1 MSVVKTSRVSPKRTS
16 SLALGLSL
24 WTGVVGPILFVLV
37 ETIDGA
43 ITPGYSAMRE
53 AVSYL
58 ELGPGGWIQILNFLV
73 TGLLLILFALGFFR
87 WMRPLMARVSRAVA
101 SALLALTGVGLVMAS
116 LFLPD
121 PIGVTQHSVSGILHN
136 VAFSTVFF
144 PLGLACLF
152 IGSRL
157 WRAKGWRIHSWYGL
171 IIGLPICLIALASL
185 IFPQS
190 TPPPWGGLFNRVV
203 IIIAFA
209 WYVLLAIRLLLQVKG
224 EVQAPGT

>member
-1 MSVVKTSRVSPKRTS
+1 MSVVKTPHVFPKRTS

-87 WMRPLMARVSRAVA
+87 WMRPLMASVSRAGA
-101 SALLALTGVGLVMAS
+101 FALLTLTGVGLVMAN

-121 PIGVTQHSVSGILHN
+121 HWPAHLPDRVGKPHLSPIDPASMGRTLQSRCYHYRLCLVCAARHSSAPASKRRGAGSEHDDP
-136 VAFSTVFF
+136 
-144 PLGLACLF
+144 PLCHRHCPDL
-152 IGSRL
+152 
-157 WRAKGWRIHSWYGL
+157 
-171 IIGLPICLIALASL
+171 
-185 IFPQS
+185 
-190 TPPPWGGLFNRVV
+190 
-203 IIIAFA
+203 
-209 WYVLLAIRLLLQVKG
+209 
-224 EVQAPGT
+224 